1 YFALAG
7 MEMWLD
13 NPIFGTGW
21 RSFPVLF
28 DAYKSPDFPHWVPT
42 KESHTLF
49 ANILAELGIIG
60 VVASC
65 WIVVKT
71 LGRGW
76 TAMHSTQDPYLRGV
90 MCGLLSLFIA
100 FQVSLSFTADF
111 SNNFLWFFTGMIFA
125 VAQLIDRSTT

>member
-1 YFALAG
+1 
-7 MEMWLD
+7 
-13 NPIFGTGW
+13 
-21 RSFPVLF
+21 
-28 DAYKSPDFPHWVPT
+28 KSPEFPHWVPT

-49 ANILAELGIIG
+49 ANILAELGRVG
-60 VVASC
+60 LTAATWLVAR
-65 WIVVKT
+65 T
-71 LGRGW
+71 LRRGW
-76 TAMHSTQDPYLRGV
+76 TSMNSTDDPYLRGV